1 MDSAKIHHGG
11 IIVDKK
17 YIYIVFEILKET
29 YRKAKLP
36 LEDISLFKSVFDILV
51 PKGYAKFFSAKY
63 KELNIDNYIGVMII
77 LTYSGVVYDWYAGAH
92 DEYLSLCPNDLL
104 AWHAIGW
111 SSEKGYHIFDFGG
124 AGKPNNKE
132 HEGIRRFKEQFGG
145 QLVNFGRYKKIY
157 SPRKL
162 WLAKKGFDVWRM
174 LKL

>member
-77 LTYSGVVYDWYAGAH
+77 LTYSGVVYDW
-92 DEYLSLCPNDLL
+92 
-104 AWHAIGW
+104 
-111 SSEKGYHIFDFGG
+111 
-124 AGKPNNKE
+124 
-132 HEGIRRFKEQFGG
+132 
-145 QLVNFGRYKKIY
+145 
-157 SPRKL
+157 
-162 WLAKKGFDVWRM
+162 
-174 LKL
+174 